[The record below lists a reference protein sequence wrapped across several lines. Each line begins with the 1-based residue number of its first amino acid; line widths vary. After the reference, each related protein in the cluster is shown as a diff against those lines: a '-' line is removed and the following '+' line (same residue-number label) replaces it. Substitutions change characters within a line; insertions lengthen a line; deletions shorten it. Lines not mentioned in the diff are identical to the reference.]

1 MRAFIGRDFSSRSA
15 AGEFARTFDFRVRAR
30 ARETRN
36 P

>member
-1 MRAFIGRDFSSRSA
+1 MHAFIGRDFSSRSA
-15 AGEFARTFDFRVRAR
+15 AGEFARTFDFH